1 MVLLLDFSV
10 ICMMN
15 LSFFTFCFTLLFFCL
30 GRLIAS
36 LSVEKYLT
44 CQEAD
49 GRGNKAV
56 EKRKESS
63 EYCFVSVCQLIPLKI
78 HETQDFQANI
88 KFSILAVCCMSP
100 IQKYSE
106 MVNLYACAVPLRSGG
121 LPLNKRLKGAFV
133 WCDLG
138 LQVFVYSEQTL

>member
-1 MVLLLDFSV
+1 MHLYRRHYITPGKLTLVEMVLFLDFSV

-49 GRGNKAV
+49 GWGNKAV

-63 EYCFVSVCQLIPLKI
+63 EYCFVSVC
-78 HETQDFQANI
+78 
-88 KFSILAVCCMSP
+88 
-100 IQKYSE
+100 
-106 MVNLYACAVPLRSGG
+106 
-121 LPLNKRLKGAFV
+121 
-133 WCDLG
+133 
-138 LQVFVYSEQTL
+138 